1 MRNEGRKVKDE
12 APIRVET
19 SAHGVRCARAGGV
32 GCAAVAVI
40 VSVMAGGKAVEGADG
55 KGLYLVVTRR
65 ALVAGARTLAAY
77 RRETGYDAVVEILE
91 RPSADVASPLR
102 AEAIRACIDRTAA
115 SRGVRPAFIVL
126 CGDETADVDADA
138 DWRMPATRKPLYRWR
153 SNQRTT
159 FTSDS
164 CWGDLNDDG
173 LPDVP
178 VGRVPARSSQAVRAY
193 VDKLRRYE
201 AQEASAEALR
211 TVLWMGIPG
220 YDAKSDALMTPIAME
235 TVRRYLPDVL
245 TCWWLSGDPRWPCW
259 LPRDEQAGRFL
270 AEMRAGSVFNLFC
283 GHGSASKAL
292 ANISK
297 SMRTALTVNDLR
309 GLPSDRPSG
318 PLVFLACTIGRF
330 EWSKGPCLGEALWGH
345 PGGPVVVIAAS
356 TQSHPLTNYY
366 SAIGLA
372 RTIGRSGRTIG
383 EWWVAAQRV
392 GYREHSPVVE
402 AMLKDAEGKL
412 EPRIDVVKLRRD
424 QPPMFN
430 ILGDPA
436 CRLRLPEPLA
446 VDAQCRD
453 GRLVVRSD
461 LPEGVRRV
469 AVGILLRQDRPTL
482 ARDAPMP
489 STSPTAAARSDRRR
503 RLDRFNAQRIPV
515 CEIPAS
521 PGRFELDRALPA
533 AALAGQTGAKLRLVA
548 VGAAGRTWAGVADIA
563 VEREGATR

>member
-1 MRNEGRKVKDE
+1 VKSEGRRVK
-12 APIRVET
+12 RET
-19 SAHGVRCARAGGV
+19 AVCV
-32 GCAAVAVI
+32 GCASVLVCALVAG
-40 VSVMAGGKAVEGADG
+40 SAEGADG
-55 KGLYLVVTRR
+55 KGLYLIVTRR
-65 ALVAGARTLAAY
+65 ALAAGAETLAAY
-77 RRETGYDAVVEILE
+77 RRETGYDVAVEALE
-91 RPSADVASPLR
+91 RSSGDAAGPLR
-102 AEAIRACIDRTAA
+102 VDAIRGCIDRAVA
-115 SRGVRPAFIVL
+115 SRGGRPAFIVL
-126 CGDETADVDADA
+126 CGDETEQVDAEA
-138 DWRMPATRKPLYRWR
+138 DWRMPAVRVPLYRWR
-153 SNQRTT
+153 LNQRTT

-164 CWGDLNDDG
+164 CWGDLDGDG

-178 VGRVPARSSQAVRAY
+178 VGRVPARSSEAVRAY

-201 AQEASAEALR
+201 AQEISADALR

-235 TVRRYLPDVL
+235 TVRRYLPGVL

-270 AEMRAGSVFNLFC
+270 AEMQAGSVFNLFC

-297 SMRTALTVNDLR
+297 SMRTAMTADDLR
-309 GLPSDRPSG
+309 GLPSGRPSG

-330 EWSKGPCLGEALWGH
+330 EWSKGPCLGEALWAH
-345 PGGPVVVIAAS
+345 PGGPVVVVAAS

-372 RTIGRSGRTIG
+372 RTIGQSGRTIG

-392 GYREHSPVVE
+392 AYREFSPVVE

-412 EPRIDVVKLRRD
+412 EPRIDVAKLRRD

-446 VDAQCRD
+446 VDAECRD
-453 GRLVVRSD
+453 GRLTVRSS

-469 AVGILLRQDRPTL
+469 AVGVLLRRDRPTL
-482 ARDAPMP
+482 AGDAPMP
-489 STSPTAAARSDRRR
+489 STSPTAAARSDRRG
-503 RLDRFNAQRIPV
+503 RLDRFNALRVAV
-515 CEIPAS
+515 CDMPAS
-521 PGRFELDRALPA
+521 PGTFELDRALPA
-533 AALAGQTGAKLRLVA
+533 SLAGRSGAKLRLVA
-548 VGAAGRTWAGVADIA
+548 VGSTGRTWAGVADLVI
-563 VEREGATR
+563 EREGATR